1 METIWTGKWWFN
13 RHIRYNGRHHTA
25 CVCVCGA
32 QLSTANHKMS
42 ENYYENEL
50 ILPCCRAGIFRNG
63 HKNIINHSC
72 NAHRDTSQLKHIK
85 QWCAHSKSSATLQWI
100 QFDWTHPIHRPKSY
114 MLITFDIDN
123 PILWFI
129 FPPPYVLLCLFL
141 FCHQI
146 NSNRIVWHLNR
157 FIKEITGNDTKLF
170 NELEFIYWIWNMS
183 ILRKSRAHFPL
194 GYITNTIVVHNV
206 TIVSQWAEKSRN
218 FSFDAVEWVTL
229 YHENSSTM
237 LSFSSIH
244 IWIMLFS
251 YNFVL
256 LLKSMHNLTISKRL
270 SNKSSF
276 CPHLLYL
283 DQIAENIMKSIRSWD
298 FIKNCWIL
306 RSFCGWAKCT
316 MKKDFRNG
324 KKN

>member
-85 QWCAHSKSSATLQWI
+85 QWCAHSKFSATLQWI

-129 FPPPYVLLCLFL
+129 FPPICFAVSLSLLSSNQLE
-141 FCHQI
+141 
-146 NSNRIVWHLNR
+146 SNRMT
-157 FIKEITGNDTKLF
+157 FEP
-170 NELEFIYWIWNMS
+170 IY
-183 ILRKSRAHFPL
+183 
-194 GYITNTIVVHNV
+194 
-206 TIVSQWAEKSRN
+206 
-218 FSFDAVEWVTL
+218 
-229 YHENSSTM
+229 
-237 LSFSSIH
+237 
-244 IWIMLFS
+244 
-251 YNFVL
+251 
-256 LLKSMHNLTISKRL
+256 
-270 SNKSSF
+270 
-276 CPHLLYL
+276 
-283 DQIAENIMKSIRSWD
+283 
-298 FIKNCWIL
+298 
-306 RSFCGWAKCT
+306 
-316 MKKDFRNG
+316 
-324 KKN
+324 